1 MEKVGRDGIINVDES
16 NSFDDELEVNEG
28 MQYDKGYVSPY
39 FVSDTDKMEVEMDNP
54 LILVTNQKITNLQ
67 EILPVLEQVLK
78 ANKPLLLIAEDYEN
92 EAISSLVLNKLRG
105 AFNVVATKAQ
115 DLVINRKKCWRILQ
129 Y

>member
-67 EILPVLEQVLK
+67 EILPL
-78 ANKPLLLIAEDYEN
+78 
-92 EAISSLVLNKLRG
+92 
-105 AFNVVATKAQ
+105 
-115 DLVINRKKCWRILQ
+115 
-129 Y
+129 

>member
-1 MEKVGRDGIINVDES
+1 MDKVGRDGIINVDES

-67 EILPVLEQVLK
+67 EILPLLEQVLK
-78 ANKPLLLIAEDYEN
+78 TNKPLLLIAEDYEN
-92 EAISSLVLNKLRG
+92 EAISSLE
-105 AFNVVATKAQ
+105 
-115 DLVINRKKCWRILQ
+115 
-129 Y
+129 